1 MTTHSTIDEFYSRVH
16 SKLSGG
22 NIITF
27 SFTSTQIIDESH
39 GVMIL
44 LLKPFLPKFKNITKH
59 VLGDIKD
66 KRYKILWTI
75 NMVISKE
82 NWISFSELT
91 HKMSMYFTC
100 ETRDELMGE
109 RLFTPLFQMGKM
121 MKKGWEYS
129 LENMEPGNIFKWGT
143 MKVIILHDEVLL
155 RFVIEDVVRGSKVEC
170 V

>member
-1 MTTHSTIDEFYSRVH
+1 MATHSTIDEFYSRVH
-16 SKLSGG
+16 SQLPGG
-22 NIITF
+22 NRITF
-27 SFTSTQIIDESH
+27 SFTSTQIIDGSR

-44 LLKPFLPKFKNITKH
+44 MLKPSLPKFKNITKH

-82 NWISFSELT
+82 KWKSFSGLT

-100 ETRDELMGE
+100 ETRDELRGE

-121 MKKGWEYS
+121 MKKDWGYS
-129 LENMEPGNIFKWGT
+129 LENMEPGNIFKWGS
-143 MKVIILHDEVLL
+143 MKVINLHDEVLL
-155 RFVIEDVVRGSKVEC
+155 RFVIEDVVRG
-170 V
+170 